1 MLCSGSIGVPCH
13 GGSHCPHVPF
23 TRWACRD
30 KSRAGG
36 ICRPESRL
44 GARRRPGKG
53 PSRTQ
58 LLLVASGLGA
68 GSCPARASRLPPGP
82 GLSFADRLAR
92 KLSACLVPS
101 AAGSVVLG
109 RAPVVGS
116 AVRPPE
122 GALGRRARPSWLLS
136 IGAAVW
142 GSPRSRARPPR
153 AGQLAFFRFLLRPP
167 QPPTASSAIE
177 ETVTQ

>member
-1 MLCSGSIGVPCH
+1 MLCSQSIGVPCH

-30 KSRAGG
+30 KFRAGG

-44 GARRRPGKG
+44 GACRRPGEG
-53 PSRTQ
+53 PFGTR

-68 GSCPARASRLPPGP
+68 GSCPALASRLPPGP

-109 RAPVVGS
+109 RAPVVG
-116 AVRPPE
+116 AC
-122 GALGRRARPSWLLS
+122 GAATRGRSRPSGPALLALEFR
-136 IGAAVW
+136 GCRVG
-142 GSPRSRARPPR
+142 GSLLKGSASTRRSACILPIPPPPPV
-153 AGQLAFFRFLLRPP
+153 LPPPPNSELRH
-167 QPPTASSAIE
+167 
-177 ETVTQ
+177 